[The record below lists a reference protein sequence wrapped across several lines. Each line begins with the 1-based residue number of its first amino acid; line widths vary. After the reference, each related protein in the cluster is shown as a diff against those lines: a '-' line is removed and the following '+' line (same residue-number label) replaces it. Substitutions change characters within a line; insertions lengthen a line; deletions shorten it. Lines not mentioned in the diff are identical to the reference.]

1 MTTPEIPFAG
11 STFDAVDIGLVVLD
25 QDQCVLAWNAWM
37 ESASGIAATDAVGRP
52 LDALFPGKI
61 TARFFSAVSH
71 ALELGASGFL
81 SHALHSPF
89 PLRTRGGQQ
98 LIHNLAIGPLGDPPA
113 RRCLVQ
119 FTDVTATVGREKVLR
134 ERQNARYDA
143 VVGGA
148 PDAIMTLDS
157 GGTIQLANPAAAQE
171 FGYATTELVGRRLES
186 LLRDPGDWSNAF
198 EAVLSGTPVA
208 RPVELVAERRSGTPS
223 YLEASASRWEADKRV
238 FVTVILRDV
247 NERRM
252 AVDAL
257 RLLNRTLEHRVAQST
272 ADRTR
277 MWSLSADVMV
287 VAGPDGTMNSVN
299 PAWTRLLGWEETVL
313 LGASLLDF
321 VVEEDREHFRSEL
334 RSLFAKG
341 APRLIEVGM
350 RTRNGG
356 SRRVEWSGVAGDDL
370 LQAVGRDVTAE
381 REAEKALAKAEE
393 ALRHSQKMEA
403 IGQLTGGI
411 AHDFNNILT
420 AIIGSMEVLKRRI
433 RAGRLDDLQG
443 FMDGAIASA
452 NRAAA
457 LTHRLLAFARR
468 QPLDPQA
475 VDVNRLV
482 RGMEELMGRT
492 LSENVRLELVLDPGA
507 WPALTDAHQLE
518 NAILNLVINAR
529 DAMPG
534 GGRLVITTTNE
545 VALERQR
552 FGQEEVEPGSYVVI
566 GVRDTGAG
574 MPPEVIAR
582 VFEPFFTTK
591 PIGQGTGLGL
601 SMIYGFARQSRGHV
615 RVESEVGKGTF
626 FRLYLPRHAGDVL
639 PRAAAPH
646 RESAKGSGETV
657 LVVEDDSHVRMII
670 TDVLRELGYSCLEAG
685 DGQAALPVLTS
696 NTSIDLLITD
706 VGLPGLNGRQIAEVA
721 RKHRPGLKILFV
733 TGETRPTPSVA
744 PTVISATS
752 GVSGAGR
759 KAALSTS
766 FCEVGLN
773 AYGFFK
779 HRHRPEIEQNLGR
792 KVVFTPHL
800 GNFKRGILAT
810 SVVTLKSGVTAEQV
824 KAAFEQ
830 AYTGKPLVRLL
841 STSPNVADVAGTPYC
856 DIFWQIDGE
865 QVVVV
870 SALDNLLKGAAAQAM
885 QAANVKFGK
894 PETAGLLGGGVC
906 HE

>member
-1 MTTPEIPFAG
+1 MTKPETPFAG
-11 STFDAVDIGLVVLD
+11 PTFDAVDIGLVVLD
-25 QDQCVLAWNAWM
+25 QDQRVLAWNAWM
-37 ESASGIAATDAVGRP
+37 ESASGIRARDAIGQLLGV
-52 LDALFPGKI
+52 LFPGRI
-61 TARFFSAVSH
+61 TARFSSAVSH
-71 ALELGASGFL
+71 ALELGASGL
-81 SHALHSPF
+81 LTHALHSPF

-119 FTDVTATVGREKVLR
+119 FTDVTATVGREKILR

-148 PDAIMTLDS
+148 PDAILTLDS

-171 FGYATTELVGRRLES
+171 FGYATTELVGRKLES
-186 LLRDPGDWSNAF
+186 LLRDPGDWTDAF
-198 EAVLSGTPVA
+198 PSVLSGTPLA
-208 RPVELVAERRSGTPS
+208 RPVELVAERRSGSPS
-223 YLEASASRWEADKRV
+223 YLEASASRWESDKRV

-257 RLLNRTLEHRVAQST
+257 RLLNRTLERRVAQST

-287 VAGPDGTMNSVN
+287 VAGPDGTMNSIN
-299 PAWTRLLGWEETVL
+299 PAWSRLLGWQEAL
-313 LGASLLDF
+313 LIGASLFDF
-321 VVEEDREHFRSEL
+321 VVEEERAHFRSEL
-334 RSLFAKG
+334 QTLFAEG

-350 RTRNGG
+350 RTSHGG
-356 SRRVEWSGVAGDDL
+356 SRRIEWSGVAGDGL

-381 REAEKALAKAEE
+381 REAEKALAKVEE

-433 RAGRLDDLQG
+433 RAGRVDDLQG

-482 RGMEELMGRT
+482 RGMEELLGRT
-492 LSENVRLELVLDPGA
+492 LSENVSLELALDPGA
-507 WPALTDAHQLE
+507 WTALTDAHQLE

-534 GGRLVITTTNE
+534 GGSLVITTTNE
-545 VALERQR
+545 VVQERQR

-574 MPPEVIAR
+574 MPPDVIAR

-601 SMIYGFARQSRGHV
+601 SMIYGFARQSRGVV
-615 RVESEVGKGTF
+615 RVESEVGNGTF
-626 FRLYLPRHAGDVL
+626 FRLYLPRHAGDA
-639 PRAAAPH
+639 PSRATVPSP
-646 RESAKGSGETV
+646 ESAKGSGETV

-670 TDVLRELGYSCLEAG
+670 TDVLRELGYACLEAG

-706 VGLPGLNGRQIAEVA
+706 VGLPGLNGRQIADIA
-721 RKHRPGLKILFV
+721 RKHRPDLKILFV
-733 TGETRPTPSVA
+733 TGYAEHAVGKA
-744 PTVISATS
+744 PFLE
-752 GVSGAGR
+752 AGM
-759 KAALSTS
+759 
-766 FCEVGLN
+766 
-773 AYGFFK
+773 
-779 HRHRPEIEQNLGR
+779 QM
-792 KVVFTPHL
+792 
-800 GNFKRGILAT
+800 
-810 SVVTLKSGVTAEQV
+810 VT
-824 KAAFEQ
+824 
-830 AYTGKPLVRLL
+830 KP
-841 STSPNVADVAGTPYC
+841 
-856 DIFWQIDGE
+856 F
-865 QVVVV
+865 
-870 SALDNLLKGAAAQAM
+870 ALDALALKIREMLA
-885 QAANVKFGK
+885 K
-894 PETAGLLGGGVC
+894 
-906 HE
+906 

>member
-1 MTTPEIPFAG
+1 MSSPDSPFAG
-11 STFDAVDIGLVVLD
+11 PTVDAVDIGLVVLD
-25 QDQCVLAWNAWM
+25 QDQRVLAWNLWM
-37 ESASGIAATDAVGRP
+37 ETASRIPAKEALGQP
-52 LDALFPGKI
+52 LDALFPGRI

-71 ALELGASGFL
+71 ALDLGASSL
-81 SHALHSPF
+81 LTHALHSPL
-89 PLRTRGGQQ
+89 PLWTRSGQV
-98 LIHNLAIGPLGDPPA
+98 LIHNLSISPLGAPPT
-113 RRCLVQ
+113 RRCLIQ
-119 FTDVTATVGREKVLR
+119 FTDVTATAGRERVLR

-148 PDAIMTLDS
+148 PDAILTLDS

-171 FGYATTELVGRRLES
+171 FGYATTELIGRKLES
-186 LLRDPGDWSNAF
+186 LLQDAGEWSGAF
-198 EAVLSGTPVA
+198 QSVLAGMPLA
-208 RPVELVAERRSGTPS
+208 RPVDLVAQRRSGTPS

-257 RLLNRTLEHRVAQST
+257 RLLNRTLERRVAQST

-277 MWSLSADVMV
+277 MWTLSADVMV
-287 VAGPDGTMNSVN
+287 VAGLDGTISSVN
-299 PAWTRLLGWEETVL
+299 PAWTRLLGWQETSL
-313 LGASLLDF
+313 LGASLFDF
-321 VVEEDREHFRSEL
+321 VVEEERGPFESEL
-334 RSLFAKG
+334 QVVFAGG
-341 APRLIEVGM
+341 APRLIEAGM
-350 RTRNGG
+350 RTSDGG
-356 SRRVEWSGVAGDDL
+356 SRRIEWSTVAADGL
-370 LQAVGRDVTAE
+370 VQAVGRDVTAE

-411 AHDFNNILT
+411 AHDFYNILT

-433 RAGRLDDLQG
+433 RAGRVDDLQG

-468 QPLDPQA
+468 QPLDPKA
-475 VDVNRLV
+475 VDLNRLV
-482 RGMEELMGRT
+482 GGMKELLRGT
-492 LSENVRLELVLDPGA
+492 LSENVKLEIELAPEA

-534 GGRLVITTTNE
+534 GGRLILSTANE
-545 VALERQR
+545 IVKERQR

-566 GVRDTGAG
+566 GVRDSGVG
-574 MPPEVIAR
+574 MSADVVAK

-626 FRLYLPRHAGDVL
+626 FRLYLPRHAGEVQ
-639 PRAAAPH
+639 PRASAPSQ
-646 RESAKGSGETV
+646 ESATGSGETV

-706 VGLPGLNGRQIAEVA
+706 VGLPGLNGRQIAEIA
-721 RKHRPGLKILFV
+721 RKHRPDLKILFV
-733 TGETRPTPSVA
+733 TGYAEHAIGHA
-744 PTVISATS
+744 PFLA
-752 GVSGAGR
+752 AGM
-759 KAALSTS
+759 
-766 FCEVGLN
+766 EM
-773 AYGFFK
+773 
-779 HRHRPEIEQNLGR
+779 
-792 KVVFTPHL
+792 
-800 GNFKRGILAT
+800 
-810 SVVTLKSGVTAEQV
+810 VT
-824 KAAFEQ
+824 
-830 AYTGKPLVRLL
+830 KP
-841 STSPNVADVAGTPYC
+841 
-856 DIFWQIDGE
+856 F
-865 QVVVV
+865 
-870 SALDNLLKGAAAQAM
+870 ALDALALKIREMLA
-885 QAANVKFGK
+885 K
-894 PETAGLLGGGVC
+894 
-906 HE
+906 